1 MKTSTQPLPN
11 AFAETLRETLEQWP
25 ASQKDIAA
33 ATRIPAS
40 HLSEMKSGKRR
51 CTPEYDLRLSRFF
64 SMTPG
69 FWMRLQLNYEMQ
81 RTSQKLG
88 QRIIAEVQPAA

>member
-1 MKTSTQPLPN
+1 MTFLSFLPLQRKSRRDEVSRLLSFP
-11 AFAETLRETLEQWP
+11 LSL
-25 ASQKDIAA
+25 SS
-33 ATRIPAS
+33 AS

-64 SMTPG
+64 AMTPG

>member
-1 MKTSTQPLPN
+1 MKTLSLPN
-11 AFAETLRETLEQWP
+11 AFAETLRETIVEWP
-25 ASQKDIAA
+25 ATQKEISE
-33 ATRIPAS
+33 ATGILAS

-64 SMTPG
+64 KIEAG

-81 RTSQKLG
+81 RTRLEIGDK
-88 QRIIAEVQPAA
+88 INAEVHPAA